1 MRSRACGVFP
11 FGRFIMTIN
20 NGRQVRHPVAT
31 ASFRTISLLALATAA
46 IAFAV
51 GLRSA
56 AGNAAREQIT
66 NLLGYEG
73 RALLE
78 HFLAGF
84 GIPLGLVMSLYA
96 LAWVLE
102 KGWDRVR
109 KLDKRRKPTGSL
121 DDYADVKTALIA
133 TAFIS
138 VLYIGLELR
147 FEWLEATQSVYG
159 GPPRG
164 HFQWGQFGAD
174 IAGAL
179 TACYLLARF
188 RRNRAT

>member
-1 MRSRACGVFP
+1 
-11 FGRFIMTIN
+11 MTMIQ
-20 NGRQVRHPVAT
+20 GRQERHAVAT
-31 ASFRTISLLALATAA
+31 ASFRTISLLALASAA
-46 IAFAV
+46 IALAVALRFA
-51 GLRSA
+51 S
-56 AGNAAREQIT
+56 GNAAREQIT
-66 NLLGYEG
+66 SLLGYEG

-84 GIPLGLVMSLYA
+84 GIPLVGVMSFFV
-96 LAWVLE
+96 LAWALE
-102 KGWDRVR
+102 KGRGRMR
-109 KLDKRRKPTGSL
+109 KLDKRRKPTGRL

-147 FEWLEATQSVYG
+147 FEWLEAMQSVYG
-159 GPPRG
+159 GLPRG
-164 HFQWGQFGAD
+164 YFQWGQFGAD